1 MAEGILTALQA
12 ALSGLGGGIEG
23 VQQYREAERKRKR
36 EEAEAARQ
44 QRMDDATI
52 RAEELRATGAQGKL
66 VPSDVFASYTMP
78 GATPLQPALTQKIG
92 GKDFMFSPDI
102 EKAEAHRESV
112 MKERLARAKKKE
124 EQTVLGS
131 ALESMDVDGK
141 KLFTPEQAKKYSAL
155 PSNERSSIVAAA
167 IRAAT
172 PQRTGKEEPSDT
184 EKRLRGAQFL
194 ATNTKNPA
202 LMNALN
208 ATFARDPM
216 SLYDPELAA
225 YDIMKSRV
233 VPTGVTA
240 NKGYTAPKKKD
251 SDGLSDDAIMAEARR
266 RQAAGGKGEPPKV
279 TAAAAPV
286 AARQETLADAA
297 DKEARR
303 YERWEQIKAKN
314 PNMKD
319 DDITAQVKREIP

>member
-1 MAEGILTALQA
+1 MALLDYLLGGAAGGFQGYEEKKAKELQA
-12 ALSGLGGGIEG
+12 QKDDE
-23 VQQYREAERKRKR
+23 ERKMRLAAL
-36 EEAEAARQ
+36 EATARNE
-44 QRMDDATI
+44 QRQAS
-52 RAEELRATGAQGKL
+52 GAQGKM
-66 VPSDVFASYTMP
+66 VPSDVFAKYTMP
-78 GATPLQPALTQKIG
+78 GATPLKPAFTQKIG
-92 GKDFMFSPDI
+92 GTDFSFSPDI
-102 EKAEAHRESV
+102 AKAEEHRESV
-112 MKERLARAKKKE
+112 MKERAARAKKVE

-131 ALESMDVDGK
+131 ALESMEVGGK

-155 PSNERSSIVAAA
+155 PSNERSSLVASA

-172 PQRTGKEEPSDT
+172 PQRTGKEELSDT

-216 SLYDPELAA
+216 ALYDPELAA

-251 SDGLSDDAIMAEARR
+251 GGGLSDEAILAEARR
-266 RQAAGGKGEPPKV
+266 RQAAGGKGERPKG

-303 YERWEQIKAKN
+303 YERWEQIKARN

>member
-52 RAEELRATGAQGKL
+52 RAEELRATGAQGKM

-112 MKERLARAKKKE
+112 IKERLARAKKKE
-124 EQTVLGS
+124 EQTALGS
-131 ALESMDVDGK
+131 ALASVEIGGKALGEDVGA
-141 KLFTPEQAKKYSAL
+141 KLAAL
-155 PSNERSSIVAAA
+155 DSNARSIALGARRDAAQRD
-167 IRAAT
+167 RA
-172 PQRTGKEEPSDT
+172 GKEELSDT

-216 SLYDPELAA
+216 ALYDPELAA

-251 SDGLSDDAIMAEARR
+251 SDGLSDEAIRAEARR
-266 RQAAGGKGEPPKV
+266 RQAAGGKGERPKG

-303 YERWEQIKAKN
+303 YERWEQIKARN